1 MQDVSMQLMN
11 SGLQLIQYNL
21 IAHFAQRLE
30 LGLIL
35 EFGRKILKLPLSYYE
50 SHRSGEI
57 VSRLRDIADINQ
69 LIYQVVISLPSQ
81 LFIAIISFGIMFS
94 YSSKLALIA
103 LGIAGVMTL
112 STIILFP
119 VLRRKIRE
127 FLILEAENQG
137 VLVETFKGA
146 LTFKSMSAD
155 LQLWQELQSRFGRLA
170 NFGFRT
176 IQISIVNSTFSVFIS
191 RIGDIAILWVGSSL
205 VIDKELT
212 VGQLLAFNSMN
223 ANFLAFILF
232 SVRFINEYVRTST
245 AVERLAEII
254 DAPSEVTHSEQASSV
269 VIAGNAEIVCTNLNF
284 YHVGRV
290 ELLQDFS
297 VKIPGGQVTAIIGKS
312 GCGKSTLAKV
322 IAGFYRSQSGN
333 IRIDKF
339 NLQDLAL
346 DCVRQ
351 QVVLVPQDAYFW
363 SRSILDNFRL
373 KNPNISF
380 ESIIDA
386 CQIANADEFISK
398 LPDKYQT
405 VLADCRTH
413 LSGK

>member
-1 MQDVSMQLMN
+1 
-11 SGLQLIQYNL
+11 
-21 IAHFAQRLE
+21 
-30 LGLIL
+30 
-35 EFGRKILKLPLSYYE
+35 
-50 SHRSGEI
+50 
-57 VSRLRDIADINQ
+57 
-69 LIYQVVISLPSQ
+69 
-81 LFIAIISFGIMFS
+81 
-94 YSSKLALIA
+94 
-103 LGIAGVMTL
+103 
-112 STIILFP
+112 
-119 VLRRKIRE
+119 
-127 FLILEAENQG
+127 
-137 VLVETFKGA
+137 
-146 LTFKSMSAD
+146 
-155 LQLWQELQSRFGRLA
+155 
-170 NFGFRT
+170 
-176 IQISIVNSTFSVFIS
+176 
-191 RIGDIAILWVGSSL
+191 
-205 VIDKELT
+205 

-245 AVERLAEII
+245 AVERLSEII

-269 VIAGNAEIVCTNLNF
+269 IIAGNAEIVCTNLNF

-290 ELLQDFS
+290 DLLQNFS
-297 VKIPGGQVTAIIGKS
+297 VNIPGGQVTAIIGKS

-339 NLQDLAL
+339 NLQDLSL

-373 KNPNISF
+373 KDPNISF

-405 VLADCRTH
+405 VLGEFGANISGGQRQRLALARGILTDPPVLILDESTSGLDPVSEEEVLDKLLAHRRGKTTILISHRPQVIARADYVIFLDEGQVQMQGSLEEIQNQAGFHTKF
-413 LSGK
+413 LVA